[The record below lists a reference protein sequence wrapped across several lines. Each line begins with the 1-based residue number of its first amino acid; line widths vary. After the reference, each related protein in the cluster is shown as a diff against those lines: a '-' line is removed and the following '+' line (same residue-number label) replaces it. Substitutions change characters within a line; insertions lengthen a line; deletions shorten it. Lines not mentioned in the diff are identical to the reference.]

1 MMWMLEGNTKA
12 SLERQEQRLK
22 WSRGKTR
29 KNLHEGWKVKED
41 WGMKEGGKT
50 CEEGREER
58 VGGKDRGRKESLVR
72 DQAGKGIGRMSR
84 YKDI

>member
-1 MMWMLEGNTKA
+1 M
-12 SLERQEQRLK
+12 
-22 WSRGKTR
+22 
-29 KNLHEGWKVKED
+29 KED

-58 VGGKDRGRKESLVR
+58 VGGKDGGRKESLVR